1 MQSFLFHRYLLTFLL
16 LSGFSVP
23 GLCQTAG
30 YSPAEGPLSRSIF
43 DSTFEK
49 ALYKGTFDI
58 SKHHLSGLFFIKRTS
73 SNSIRILFSSEL
85 GINFFDLELKGDQF
99 IVHSCFPSLNKNSLL
114 KLLENDFRLLLIPEK
129 NIKRIKRVK
138 SKDPEQM
145 VYRITSSGGSYR
157 YSYDKASGH
166 ILRIQT
172 LRAFLGKTDLRVYG
186 DGGLQPRK
194 IHITNP
200 TFRLHIRM
208 TFLSN

>member
-16 LSGFSVP
+16 LSGFSAP

-58 SKHHLSGLFFIKRTS
+58 SKHHLSGLFFMKRTS
-73 SNSIRILFSSEL
+73 ATSIRILFSNEL
-85 GINFFDLELKGDQF
+85 GMNFFDVELKDDQF
-99 IVHSCFPSLNKNSLL
+99 IVHSCFPSLNKPSLL
-114 KLLENDFRLLLIPEK
+114 KLLENDFRLLLLQEK
-129 NIKRIKRVK
+129 NITRMKLMK
-138 SKDPEQM
+138 SKDPEQII
-145 VYRITSSGGSYR
+145 YGITSSRRSFR
-157 YSYDKASGH
+157 YTYNKASGR
-166 ILRIQT
+166 ILRVQT
-172 LRAFLGKTDLRVYG
+172 LHAFLGKTDLSVSG

-194 IHITNP
+194 IHISNP
-200 TFRLHIRM
+200 TIRLHIRM